1 MAAMITKVYALVYV
15 RGRWC
20 SSLQLL
26 TMISFLMYLKIPDH

>member
-1 MAAMITKVYALVYV
+1 LAAMITKVYALIYIL
-15 RGRWC
+15 GPWC